1 MGLFSYLLKIH
12 SLKVMNLK
20 EQLQCFVDHRREVV
34 IRRTMYELK
43 KAKARAHILEG
54 LKVAVEN
61 IDAIVELIKKS
72 EGPAQAKSEINE
84 LIIISDIQAQAVLD
98 MRLQRLTGLERDR
111 IIADYEA
118 IMKEIARLEEIL

>member
-1 MGLFSYLLKIH
+1 
-12 SLKVMNLK
+12 MNLK

-72 EGPAQAKSEINE
+72 EGPAQAKAGINE
-84 LIIISDIQAQAVLD
+84 RITLSDIQAQAVLD
-98 MRLQRLTGLERDR
+98 MRLQRLTGLERDKN
-111 IIADYEA
+111 YC
-118 IMKEIARLEEIL
+118 